1 MSIYPDWI
9 EIDVSTGVTTVV
21 DLLEVELVDPV
32 IEVELEAA
40 IDVEIVDEAIEVEV
54 I

>member
-9 EIDVSTGVTTVV
+9 ELDMGTGVTTVV
-21 DLLEVELVDPV
+21 DLLEVEMVSDI
-32 IEVELEAA
+32 IEIEIEAP
-40 IDVEIVDEAIEVEV
+40 IGVEIVDTAIEMEV

>member
-9 EIDVSTGVTTVV
+9 EIDIGTGVTTVV
-21 DLLEVELVDPV
+21 DLLEVEIVDPV
-32 IEVELEAA
+32 IEIELEVTV
-40 IDVEIVDEAIEVEV
+40 IVDLVDEAIEVEV

>member
-9 EIDVSTGVTTVV
+9 EIDIGTGVTTVV

-32 IEVELEAA
+32 IEIEMEAA
-40 IDVEIVDEAIEVEV
+40 ITVDIVDEAIEVEV
-54 I
+54 N

>member
-9 EIDVSTGVTTVV
+9 EIDIGTGVTTVV
-21 DLLEVELVDPV
+21 DLLEVEMLDPV
-32 IEVELEAA
+32 IEIEMEAA
-40 IDVEIVDEAIEVEV
+40 IEVDIVDEIIEVEV

>member
-9 EIDVSTGVTTVV
+9 EVDIGTGVTTVV

-32 IEVELEAA
+32 IEIEMEAA
-40 IDVEIVDEAIEVEV
+40 IEVEIVDEAIEVEV

>member
-9 EIDVSTGVTTVV
+9 ELDMGTGVTTVV
-21 DLLEVELVDPV
+21 DMLEVEFMDPV
-32 IEVELEAA
+32 IEIEMDAA
-40 IDVEIVDEAIEVEV
+40 VVVAIVNEIIEVEV

>member
-9 EIDVSTGVTTVV
+9 EIDIGTGVTTVV
-21 DLLEVELVDPV
+21 DLLEVELLDPV
-32 IEVELEAA
+32 IEIEMEAA
-40 IDVEIVDEAIEVEV
+40 VVVDIVDEVIEVEV

>member
-9 EIDVSTGVTTVV
+9 EIDIGTGVTTVV

-32 IEVELEAA
+32 IEIEMEAA
-40 IDVEIVDEAIEVEV
+40 VEVEIVDEAIEVEV